1 MSGAGD
7 RVCSRDTPI
16 LGRAATCAAMLTVT
30 CALSISAGAT
40 AYAHDVVI
48 DSNPVNGSTVDSFP
62 RSLSLVFSGEPKPGF
77 NTVAVSD
84 ASNSKVLF
92 TADPHIEGRN
102 VSVDVPSDITP
113 GPGDYIL
120 GFQITS
126 SDGHA
131 TRGKTTFTVAG
142 ERAEGAS
149 TSSDSSDVAQ
159 PAGSQGFPGWL
170 WPVIGLL
177 AVAGI
182 GSGTIVALRSRK
194 QKGN

>member
-16 LGRAATCAAMLTVT
+16 LGRVATCAAMLTVT
-30 CALSISAGAT
+30 CALSISAGPT

-48 DSNPVNGSTVDSFP
+48 DSNPVNGATIDSFP

-149 TSSDSSDVAQ
+149 TSSDASGVTPPVEA
-159 PAGSQGFPGWL
+159 QGFPGWL

>member
-7 RVCSRDTPI
+7 SVCGRDTPI
-16 LGRAATCAAMLTVT
+16 LGRVAACVAALTAT
-30 CALSISAGAT
+30 CALSMSAGST

-48 DSNPVNGSTVDSFP
+48 DSNPVNGSTIDSFP

-102 VSVDVPSDITP
+102 VSVEVPSDIAP

-149 TSSDSSDVAQ
+149 TSSDSSDVTQ
-159 PAGSQGFPGWL
+159 SAGARGFPGWL
-170 WPVIGLL
+170 WLVIGLL

-182 GSGTIVALRSRK
+182 SSGTIVALRSRK

>member
-1 MSGAGD
+1 MSSAEFSVYG
-7 RVCSRDTPI
+7 RDTPI
-16 LGRAATCAAMLTVT
+16 LRKAIVGAAALATACV
-30 CALSISAGAT
+30 LSISTDSVAF
-40 AYAHDVVI
+40 AHDAVI
-48 DSNPVNGSTVDSFP
+48 DSNPVNGATIDAFP

-102 VSVDVPSDITP
+102 VSVDVPSDLNP
-113 GPGDYIL
+113 GPGNYIL

-142 ERAEGAS
+142 DRAEGAS
-149 TSSDSSDVAQ
+149 TSSDPNDATKTEDSHGTSR
-159 PAGSQGFPGWL
+159 WL
-170 WPVIGLL
+170 WPVIGLI
-177 AVAGI
+177 AVVVI

-194 QKGN
+194 QKGI